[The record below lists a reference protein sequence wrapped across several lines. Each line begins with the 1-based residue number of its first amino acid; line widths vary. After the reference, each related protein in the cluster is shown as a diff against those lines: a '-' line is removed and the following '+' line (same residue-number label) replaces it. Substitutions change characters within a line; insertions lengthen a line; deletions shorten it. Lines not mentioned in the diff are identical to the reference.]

1 MMACFLTYVRVPVD
15 RAWLQEMTAIITS
28 DELGK
33 DVSSAEALINRHKE
47 HRTEIDTR
55 LKDFTRFSMTGKQ
68 LIADGHFL
76 SQEVRCGESPS
87 YSFSFIRSNVYF
99 SLLFT
104 FVQLIL
110 QNLTRVYVIDYCGA
124 STSV

>member
-1 MMACFLTYVRVPVD
+1 MLLDLRVRVD

-76 SQEVRCGESPS
+76 SQEVRCGKSPS
-87 YSFSFIRSNVYF
+87 YSFGFISTNVYF
-99 SLLFT
+99 SLLFK